1 MTADTTALGRGRHI
15 GLFGGTFDP
24 IHHGHLAAAW
34 HVLQKLELDEV
45 WLVVANDPWQKTG
58 ESPITPAP
66 VRLAWVREA
75 VSDVPGLVA
84 CGVEIERGGASYTIE
99 TLVALRAAHP
109 EVSWSLVVGA
119 DTATQL
125 DTWHRA
131 GELREIVEV
140 VVVNRPRAEPDAVPP
155 GWRCRHVTIPDLDIS
170 SSELRALAAEGL
182 SLRFLVPSRVAA
194 AIETSAV
201 YRTELTVD
209 DTGPV
214 VDKTEPMADNPAGP
228 TDTS

>member
-1 MTADTTALGRGRHI
+1 MTADTTALGRERHI

-34 HVLQKLELDEV
+34 HVLHKLGLDEV

-58 ESPITPAP
+58 ESPITPAL

-84 CGVEIERGGASYTIE
+84 CDIEIERGGASYTIE
-99 TLVALRAAHP
+99 TLAALRSAHP
-109 EVSWSLVVGA
+109 EVSWSLVIGA
-119 DTATQL
+119 DNATQL

-131 GELREIVEV
+131 EELREIVEV
-140 VVVNRPRAEPDAVPP
+140 VVVNRPRATPDGVPP
-155 GWRCRHVTIPDLDIS
+155 GWRSRHVTIPDLDIS

-182 SLRFLVPSRVAA
+182 SLRFLVPSGVAA
-194 AIETSAV
+194 AIEASAV
-201 YRTELTVD
+201 YRTERAVDHTAPTVD
-209 DTGPV
+209 E
-214 VDKTEPMADNPAGP
+214 TEPMVDDPAGP
-228 TDTS
+228 SDAS